1 MKNFLLILA
10 LAVTFNASAQKNNPP
25 FNERVLYDITFT
37 ISAVKGSF
45 LQPVKNDSMVW
56 SVWIEPIG
64 NVNDSVLFSDRDCN
78 PGFSLEKRFA
88 MHGQSPDFTV
98 FDQGSTTVEYA
109 TIELGIHH
117 ILVENK
123 FTGKPHAYITIL
135 IDYLTATHYHGSSER
150 ITCYDVD
157 DAEFASYAPYHKGQ
171 GYGEIDGLFLQG
183 LLN

>member
-78 PGFSLEKRFA
+78 PGISLEKRFA

-98 FDQGSTTVEYA
+98 FEQGSTKV
-109 TIELGIHH
+109 
-117 ILVENK
+117 K
-123 FTGKPHAYITIL
+123 
-135 IDYLTATHYHGSSER
+135 
-150 ITCYDVD
+150 
-157 DAEFASYAPYHKGQ
+157 
-171 GYGEIDGLFLQG
+171 
-183 LLN
+183 